1 MLFWKRNPFC
11 KVQNR
16 NHLLVALLFQAKAV
30 FDHICPGEEF
40 LPKAPNPE
48 DIIFDDGAAA
58 SNEGSGFEADQQGAE
73 QPMQNIQTDKASEE
87 ISESGKSA
95 SEGGEG
101 CTQEKQ
107 NELEKTA
114 AKGGE
119 DCRSKKQDSQ

>member
-1 MLFWKRNPFC
+1 M
-11 KVQNR
+11 
-16 NHLLVALLFQAKAV
+16 

-58 SNEGSGFEADQQGAE
+58 SNVGSGFEADQQGAE
-73 QPMQNIQTDKASEE
+73 QPMQNIETGKASEE
-87 ISESGKSA
+87 ISESGKSQD
-95 SEGGEG
+95 GEG

-119 DCRSKKQDSQ
+119 DCRSKKQDAQ